1 MASVDIPFNF
11 NNRKFGEK
19 DQREK
24 QLINFYAYQDPNSQ
38 KNPEQQIKICQENQD
53 LCFKKVLV
61 CIILCLSAITLFKS
75 CFLISC
81 KLSKNLALNF
91 QLQGHEKQLKKA
103 KNKLK
108 TKIKA
113 HSSSTG
119 LKKLIKQE
127 FKAIEANEILVRFE

>member
-75 CFLISC
+75 CFLIESSGGQPMLIR
-81 KLSKNLALNF
+81 KQSLYSSLQLNW
-91 QLQGHEKQLKKA
+91 LPGRM
-103 KNKLK
+103 
-108 TKIKA
+108 
-113 HSSSTG
+113 
-119 LKKLIKQE
+119 
-127 FKAIEANEILVRFE
+127 AILYC